1 MTRPAAARPEEKR
14 SEAEP
19 LVALAVVSVWLVA
32 LWAVGLRVV
41 AVWAVGLRLVAVRVV
56 GMGLAA
62 LPVVETRLVAAS
74 RAVQEPVERP
84 AVEWLAG
91 SLGTTRDPLH
101 ASPRSP

>member
-1 MTRPAAARPEEKR
+1 MTRLAAARPEEKR

-19 LVALAVVSVWLVA
+19 LVVLAVVSVWLVA
-32 LWAVGLRVV
+32 LV
-41 AVWAVGLRLVAVRVV
+41 AATQLVALRVV
-56 GMGLAA
+56 GMGLVA

-101 ASPRSP
+101 ALPRSP